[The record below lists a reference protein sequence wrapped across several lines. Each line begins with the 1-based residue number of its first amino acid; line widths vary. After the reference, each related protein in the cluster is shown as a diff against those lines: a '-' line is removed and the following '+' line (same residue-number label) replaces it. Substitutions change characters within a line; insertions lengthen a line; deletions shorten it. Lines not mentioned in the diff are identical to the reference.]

1 MKLPAAI
8 VLFVTLVPL
17 SSSTLAETRWVNLGE
32 DLETAETSSNAG
44 SFFPAY
50 FTFIRTSLHRF
61 RLSAVRAE
69 EYGKK
74 RATVETLCSLAR
86 GSVCI
91 NASFFDENGD
101 PLGLVVS
108 RGITS
113 RKVHKGGKTLNG
125 VFMLSRSGPSIHN
138 RFDPILTSAVEAV
151 QSGPVL
157 IKEGKVVEGIRES
170 FPASRRSGVCVD
182 GAGRLVFFIAS
193 ANFSAISIET
203 LQNVLSNPDIGCRDA
218 LNLDGGGSSQLY
230 VDPDAGRDSPG
241 YQVLYIA
248 GSDEVPVALSLIV
261 RQ

>member
-1 MKLPAAI
+1 MKLLPAI
-8 VLFVTLVPL
+8 LLFLAFISAFSPVT
-17 SSSTLAETRWVNLGE
+17 AETRWISLGE
-32 DLETAETSSNAG
+32 DLETAETSSNSS

-50 FTFIRTSLHRF
+50 FTFIRTSLQRF
-61 RLSAVRAE
+61 RLSVVRAE
-69 EYGKK
+69 EYGKT
-74 RATVETLCSLAR
+74 RATVETLCSLSK

-91 NASFFDENGD
+91 NGSFFDENGD

-125 VFMLSRSGPSIHN
+125 VFMLNRSGPSIHN
-138 RFDPILTSAVEAV
+138 RFDSILTSAIEAI
-151 QSGPVL
+151 QSGPIL
-157 IKEGKVVEGIRES
+157 IQGGRSVEGIRES

-203 LQNVLSNPDIGCRDA
+203 LQSVLSYPEIGCKDA

-230 VDPDAGRDSPG
+230 VNPNVGSDSPS
-241 YQVLYIA
+241 YRVLYIA
-248 GSDEVPVALSLIV
+248 GRDEVPVALSLV
-261 RQ
+261 LQ